1 MADQK
6 ISQLTEK
13 EELGANDLFVIV
25 SGSQNYKVK
34 GSALKTY
41 SQDGL
46 ATVATSGSYTDST
59 TQEPVLLNYGDIP
72 SSGWK

>member
-13 EELGANDLFVIV
+13 QELGGNDLFVIV
-25 SGSQNYKVK
+25 SGSSNYKVK

-46 ATVATSGSYTDST
+46 ADVASTGSYNDF
-59 TQEPVLLNYGDIP
+59 V
-72 SSGWK
+72 K